1 MQLPDGRRNKVT
13 GLVKL
18 PSDLLGRK
26 LVEVASE
33 VQGVDGNDLSA
44 APLPVVPGATDGGKE
59 EWGKALS
66 RQQPP
71 RRAGS
76 ETSAGLIHYK
86 PTEQCLYVSANQEV
100 QGTRIVEYQA
110 LSSKTK
116 R

>member
-44 APLPVVPGATDGGKE
+44 APLPVVPGATDGGEE
-59 EWGKALS
+59 EWGNALS
-66 RQQPP
+66 RQQPLAGQG
-71 RRAGS
+71 RR
-76 ETSAGLIHYK
+76 LR
-86 PTEQCLYVSANQEV
+86 
-100 QGTRIVEYQA
+100 QG
-110 LSSKTK
+110 
-116 R
+116 

>member
-44 APLPVVPGATDGGKE
+44 APLPVVPGATDGARRSGE
-59 EWGKALS
+59 RPSADNNPPAGQGRRL
-66 RQQPP
+66 RQ
-71 RRAGS
+71 G
-76 ETSAGLIHYK
+76 
-86 PTEQCLYVSANQEV
+86 
-100 QGTRIVEYQA
+100 
-110 LSSKTK
+110 
-116 R
+116 

>member
-44 APLPVVPGATDGGKE
+44 APLPVVPGETHSADNNPRQGRVGDFGRVNTLQTNRPM
-59 EWGKALS
+59 ALCLS
-66 RQQPP
+66 KSGSPRHTYCGVPSIRQ
-71 RRAGS
+71 
-76 ETSAGLIHYK
+76 
-86 PTEQCLYVSANQEV
+86 
-100 QGTRIVEYQA
+100 
-110 LSSKTK
+110 
-116 R
+116 